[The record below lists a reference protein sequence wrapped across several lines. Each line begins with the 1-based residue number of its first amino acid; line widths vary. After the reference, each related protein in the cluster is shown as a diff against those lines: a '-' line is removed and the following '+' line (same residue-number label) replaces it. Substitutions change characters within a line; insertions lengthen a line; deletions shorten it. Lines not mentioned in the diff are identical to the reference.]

1 VAPLPPVL
9 TAGGDCTLQSRHP
22 DARKWC
28 ESLLA
33 PPEVQFAKQAD
44 LESRFAGCEWTTQD
58 AVSGILM
65 HSYAPNISM
74 DVIDYNPFEPWPK
87 PGQPHARVSSCRSGP
102 WTFAR
107 FGPALTTGGN
117 DWTSGAFPFDVHGG
131 DWATGPRLVE
141 FLKKDE
147 VDMYG
152 PMPFGLKAAPA
163 SYSPTEHAS
172 VSGYYLGSTTAAGKM
187 IPYPPLHKHHFHFL
201 ESTSQDTQ
209 EAILTMHGDAECEEA
224 KGGPACGIRLFPD
237 GYAMRV
243 GRAFGMHA
251 QVNDVRASGSPNLE
265 HYFVAA
271 LRLDERPI
279 RAIQHAVYTPM
290 LISGYGVGS
299 LSTVLVPGRGQFAAW
314 NAGTFYHHASVLF
327 GYVHHHGQWA
337 EASRWYVNSTI
348 DELGLDGMIGS
359 QGWLHANRAD
369 EVLPH
374 LNSLSHS
381 PACAWSRSAAPV
393 DVYAGTAELGDQF
406 YRLASPCRSFETA
419 PGMPWVWVSM
429 ISPASDDVVIP
440 FAGIHFVVRMFLE
453 APTVTSSSHFF
464 PSLAWLDYGSLYS
477 GHTLNLTQPLPE
489 RPDDAPE
496 WPLDDEGNEYP
507 PTPLSILCG
516 EGSPLANRNLCLWE
530 FHAY

>member
-1 VAPLPPVL
+1 
-9 TAGGDCTLQSRHP
+9 
-22 DARKWC
+22 
-28 ESLLA
+28 
-33 PPEVQFAKQAD
+33 

-279 RAIQHAVYTPM
+279 RDSACRLHTDAHLRLWGGQPF
-290 LISGYGVGS
+290 YGPCPRARPVCRLERGHILSPCVGAFRVCPS
-299 LSTVLVPGRGQFAAW
+299 PRPVGRGFSLVRQ
-314 NAGTFYHHASVLF
+314 
-327 GYVHHHGQWA
+327 
-337 EASRWYVNSTI
+337 
-348 DELGLDGMIGS
+348 LD
-359 QGWLHANRAD
+359 H
-369 EVLPH
+369 
-374 LNSLSHS
+374 
-381 PACAWSRSAAPV
+381 
-393 DVYAGTAELGDQF
+393 
-406 YRLASPCRSFETA
+406 
-419 PGMPWVWVSM
+419 
-429 ISPASDDVVIP
+429 
-440 FAGIHFVVRMFLE
+440 
-453 APTVTSSSHFF
+453 
-464 PSLAWLDYGSLYS
+464 
-477 GHTLNLTQPLPE
+477 
-489 RPDDAPE
+489 
-496 WPLDDEGNEYP
+496 
-507 PTPLSILCG
+507 
-516 EGSPLANRNLCLWE
+516 
-530 FHAY
+530 